1 MAYTWQYPVFLIRCG
16 DGFAAVAVDSDTD
29 EQQFAVTVFTDEALC
44 EQFVDNV
51 GIDGTIVELNTEREF
66 ARLVALLRP
75 PFASVVFD
83 SAPVDDQVNA
93 DWQIDIPSLLT
104 EHLPLARSPWDYPLF
119 VLREADGYTSV
130 RGSSGEEDTF
140 VAVGIFTRRELADH
154 FTADAGLSAT
164 VVQLEGPP
172 QLRDLLD
179 ELDETV
185 STVAFNPT
193 AEGDQRIAQHCVH
206 IRDIRAKYL
215 P

>member
-16 DGFAAVAVDSDTD
+16 DGFAAVEVDSDTD

-51 GIDGTIVELNTEREF
+51 GIDGTVVELKTEREF
-66 ARLVALLRP
+66 ARLVAFLRP

-93 DWQIDIPSLLT
+93 DWQVDIPTLLA

-119 VLREADGYTSV
+119 VLRETDGYTSV
-130 RGSSGEEDTF
+130 RGSSDAGDTF

-154 FTADAGLSAT
+154 FMSDAGLSAT
-164 VVQLEGPP
+164 VIQLDDPP
-172 QLRDLLD
+172 QLRALLD
-179 ELDETV
+179 ALDETV

-193 AEGDQRIAQHCVH
+193 AEGDQRTAKHCVR